1 MITTVERTSA
11 QIITATSEPGTRI
24 EFNNVISND
33 LGCTS
38 YPQDVFPGFYQF
50 PNDGVSILYNGTYL
64 ITANVSFPASGSG
77 GQRYMAITAYNTVT
91 GSGFA
96 EQYTSISAIPRS
108 QVGINTTVAYS
119 LSATVSWRLFVNTL
133 VRMEVWHTNAT
144 GTISTAVAN
153 TAAGTLNAS
162 LSAALILQ

>member
-1 MITTVERTSA
+1 MITTIERTSA
-11 QIITATSEPGTRI
+11 QIITATSEPGTTI
-24 EFNNVISND
+24 VFNNVISND

-38 YPQDVFPGFYQF
+38 YSQEVFPGFYQF
-50 PNDGVSILYNGTYL
+50 PDDGISILYNGTYL
-64 ITANVSFPASGSG
+64 ITANVSFPASSTG
-77 GQRYMAITAYNTVT
+77 GVRYMAITAYNTVNNQT
-91 GSGFA
+91 
-96 EQYTSISAIPRS
+96 TNITAIPRS
-108 QVGINTTVAYS
+108 QVGINTTVPYS
-119 LSATVSWRLFVNTL
+119 LSATVSWRLFVNTV